1 MFNHL
6 KKMQMEEKD
15 DILENR
21 IKFLENILKTYNRL
35 SEESN
40 VSWRSR
46 EETENEILDRLSKL
60 YKKRKKK

>member
-1 MFNHL
+1 
-6 KKMQMEEKD
+6 MQMEEKD